1 MGDLTP
7 REALLR
13 RRDEYLARVSYFD
26 AVTPSE
32 RLDGRPADSR
42 RFRRGGDDVPP
53 DCTPEAGTRRTR
65 HRVPRYGA
73 EAREAADKRTRTGRS
88 DEGDYDR
95 FALGPHVE
103 WGLPRLTAVLARA
116 ERLARQ
122 GRRLTPGQI
131 FDLSD
136 DDLPALDDTVD
147 SLSKGWTLLELSGIP
162 HGLITDRIN
171 RILLQAPW
179 SADRWNA
186 ENVEQAG
193 HAARDAED
201 AAQGKATVIMPAW
214 VVLQDDLAG
223 ALYGILGHDTAERA
237 ERKAASP
244 PSDDPPEDER
254 VDWSACNATP
264 MPPGLALPPPRSV
277 ALLLPEAA
285 APAADALLAAFGA
298 TSADGIV
305 ADLRALGLADPL
317 IARLLTWI
325 TSVWEGVDD
334 AQKPAGATRAWREA
348 HPLPT
353 LFGSGPTPVAWRAVH
368 SVFYLLRV
376 LGRIAVQSV
385 RMAFFRLAALAQS
398 PTFVGTVYTDIRGVV
413 QYAGDDLIRLD
424 GEAEAWRGLDL
435 EIVSLADAMR
445 ARHGDD
451 GVAIFRCALSLKD
464 DGSYRG
470 FVEPTLGV
478 APAAPSPF
486 SPAGDR
492 ARRLADELAL
502 PGYDE
507 LSAFYWRH
515 VVIDQ
520 TVGHILTLKET
531 ADFKVADHV
540 RFLGLFRRGGT
551 LRPLAGSAAYSE
563 SHEQWI
569 ASVVPDWFIAF
580 ATTALLRFK
589 YWLEDRKTTRSDE
602 VEMTFWSENHIV
614 LFTSAEYITGQWWPD
629 ETFTFAGQH
638 GTWHRERAAVRLERW
653 LHDRLR
659 FGFTE
664 TNSPV
669 YYNEHL
675 PALFNLVDFVEDER
689 LRRLGLMVLDLIVFD
704 VVQRVCRG
712 SFQSATARVYG
723 DAKTSGWAG
732 SIRDF
737 IEVLTGT
744 LGEIS
749 SVQEEGAVSLCT
761 SRYVTEVPDCLL
773 LIAGSTEVP
782 LVARS
787 RTSLSFEDAEALGIG
802 TETAEDIVFWWSRSA
817 YFTEKT
823 YRSTQSWSY
832 RWNLRKSGPFLLFK
846 YIDGAILRM
855 LASIIGG
862 LENIAVWVAAYTF
875 YMPFAL
881 FFTARSIR
889 SAVDLVTSVLDVFF
903 AAGAW
908 FGKEFGLLDE
918 NDDRVRAAKPVLEQ
932 EFERLAIEV
941 SAGSVAERQELY
953 VWRSADAM
961 LSSMVDQKKGRTS
974 AQREV
979 CIASLGPDISVF
991 VSTPFHGPQGLLD
1004 AALNTAGAAAT
1015 GLLENVKFWETI
1027 PGSFAGPFQAG
1038 GPRSSPELSQ
1048 VMYAVATE
1056 VASGDIFTDG
1066 PKFWQGQVGNPLV
1079 WQHENVAVAIYRLTS
1094 HQRDIAGDDPCTHAF
1109 WPWDHFDEVRTEE
1122 ASGGRWVFGRRD
1134 RRTEPRTPPRP
1145 ADASRPSEAVPW
1157 PGTLRWPEPLGADQG
1172 SGYIALFSARGMKT
1186 TPAGLSVLPP
1196 ADEND
1201 NGSAWGHKEL
1211 IADGDRNVWVTIVG
1225 DRTTYGSFDTFV
1237 NAVRD
1242 CALDASPD
1250 DGTCSVEIPQRPGP
1264 RGDDR
1269 SVLAVSWDD
1278 GATLDGQPHA
1288 ELKTDDWP
1296 RFSVRVSDQSSRFE
1310 LPYSVIGAAGID
1322 GRVDWGD
1329 ERWTIYATV
1338 YVPDLLPGQTDAG
1351 GKLRPQRLTLVHDFS
1366 DLQNPVRQVSN
1377 LPPSLA
1383 GAIGDEASLDPPI
1396 AYGGTARDT
1405 QPLHPAHSR
1414 LGREF
1419 RSRRQALVAPLR
1431 RTP

>member
-1 MGDLTP
+1 MRDLTP
-7 REALLR
+7 RQLLLR

-32 RLDGRPADSR
+32 GFDGRPADSR

-53 DCTPEAGTRRTR
+53 GCAPESGTRRTR

-73 EAREAADKRTRTGRS
+73 EARKAADKRTGTGRS
-88 DEGDYDR
+88 DEADYDR

-116 ERLARQ
+116 ERLARN

-131 FDLSD
+131 LDLSD
-136 DDLPALDDTVD
+136 DDLPALDDTTD
-147 SLSKGWTLLELSGIP
+147 SLSKGWTLLELSGIS
-162 HGLITDRIN
+162 HWSIDERIG
-171 RILLQAPW
+171 RILMQAPW

-186 ENVEQAG
+186 ENIEQEAR
-193 HAARDAED
+193 AAAD
-201 AAQGKATVIMPAW
+201 AAQGKATVILPAW
-214 VVLQDDLAG
+214 VLLQNDLA
-223 ALYGILGHDTAERA
+223 AVLYGILGHDAGERA
-237 ERKAASP
+237 KHKAASV

-254 VDWSACNATP
+254 VDWSVCNATQ
-264 MPPGLALPPPRSV
+264 MPLGPAVPPPRSV
-277 ALLLPEAA
+277 DLLLSETTG
-285 APAADALLAAFGA
+285 PAAEALLAAFG
-298 TSADGIV
+298 TSSADGIIE
-305 ADLRALGLADPL
+305 DLRALGLADTL
-317 IARLLTWI
+317 IARLLAWI
-325 TSVWEGVDD
+325 TAVWEGLEDF
-334 AQKPAGATRAWREA
+334 QKPASATRAWREA
-348 HPLPT
+348 HPLT
-353 LFGSGPTPVAWRAVH
+353 VLFGSGAAPVAWRAVH

-376 LGRIAVQSV
+376 LGRIAMQPV
-385 RMAFFRLAALAQS
+385 RVAYFRLAALTQS
-398 PTFVGTVYTDIRGVV
+398 PTFVGTIYTDIRGVL
-413 QYAGDDLIRLD
+413 QYAGDDLIRLE

-435 EIVSLADAMR
+435 EIVALAEAMQ
-445 ARHGDD
+445 ARYGGDST
-451 GVAIFRCALSLKD
+451 AIFRCALSLKD
-464 DGSYRG
+464 DGSYQG
-470 FVEPTLGV
+470 YVEPTLGV
-478 APAAPSPF
+478 PRAAPSPF
-486 SPAGDR
+486 FPAGVPVQ
-492 ARRLADELAL
+492 RLADELAL
-502 PGYDE
+502 PTFDE

-520 TVGHILTLKET
+520 TVGHILALKET

-551 LRPLAGSAAYSE
+551 LRPLAGSAGYSE
-563 SHEQWI
+563 SHEQWL

-589 YWLEDRKTTRSDE
+589 YWLEDGKTTRSDE

-614 LFTSAEYITGQWWPD
+614 LFSSAEYITGQWWPA
-629 ETFTFAGQH
+629 EAFTFARQH

-653 LHDRLR
+653 LHERLR

-669 YYNEHL
+669 YYNAHL
-675 PALFNLVDFVEDER
+675 PGLFNLVDFVEDER
-689 LRRLGLMVLDLIVFD
+689 LRQLGLMVLDLIVFD

-723 DAKTSGWAG
+723 DAKSSGWAS

-744 LGEIS
+744 LGEVS
-749 SVQEEGAVSLCT
+749 SVQEESAVSLCT
-761 SRYVTEVPDCLL
+761 SRYVNEVPDCLL
-773 LIAGSTEVP
+773 LIASSTETP

-802 TETAEDIVFWWSRSA
+802 TDSAEDIVFWWSRSA

-832 RWNLRKSGPFLLFK
+832 RWHLRDSGPFQLFK
-846 YIDGAILRM
+846 RIDGAILRM
-855 LASIIGG
+855 LGSIIGG

-881 FFTARSIR
+881 FFTGRSIR
-889 SAVDLVTSVLDVFF
+889 SAVDLVTSALDVFF

-918 NDDRVRAAKPVLEQ
+918 NDDRVRVAKPVLEQ

-961 LSSMVDQKKGRTS
+961 LSSMVDQKKGKTS

-991 VSTPFHGPQGLLD
+991 VSTPFDGPEGLLD

-1027 PGSFAGPFQAG
+1027 PGSFAGPFQTG
-1038 GPRSSPELSQ
+1038 GPRSSPDLSQ
-1048 VMYAVATE
+1048 VLYTVATE
-1056 VASGDIFTDG
+1056 VASDDIFADG
-1066 PKFWQGQVGNPLV
+1066 PKFWQGQVSNPLV

-1094 HQRDIAGDDPCTHAF
+1094 HQRDIAGDEPCTHAF

-1134 RRTEPRTPPRP
+1134 RRAEPRTPPRP
-1145 ADASRPSEAVPW
+1145 SDAWRPSKDRPW
-1157 PGTLRWPEPLGADQG
+1157 PNKLRWPEPVAADQS
-1172 SGYIALFSARGMKT
+1172 SGYVALFSARGMKT
-1186 TPAGLSVLPP
+1186 TPAELSVLPP
-1196 ADEND
+1196 KDND
-1201 NGSAWGHKEL
+1201 DNTSAWGHKEL
-1211 IADGDRNVWVTIVG
+1211 IAEGDRNVWVTIVG
-1225 DRTTYGSFDTFV
+1225 DRGTYGSFDAFV
-1237 NAVRD
+1237 KAVRD

-1250 DGTCSVEIPQRPGP
+1250 DGTCSVEIPVRPGS
-1264 RGDDR
+1264 GDDER

-1278 GATLDGQPHA
+1278 VATLDGQPHD
-1288 ELKTDDWP
+1288 ELKTDGWP
-1296 RFSVRVSDQSSRFE
+1296 RFSVRVSDRSSSLE
-1310 LPYSVIGAAGID
+1310 MPYSVIGAAGTD

-1338 YVPDLLPGQTDAG
+1338 LVPDLLPGQTDAG
-1351 GKLRPQRLTLVHDFS
+1351 GKLRPQRLTLVHDFG
-1366 DLQNPVRQVSN
+1366 DLQMPIRQMSN

-1383 GAIGDEASLDPPI
+1383 GAISDEVSLDPSR
-1396 AYGGTARDT
+1396 AYGAAVRDA
-1405 QPLHPAHSR
+1405 QKLPPAQSR
-1414 LGREF
+1414 LGQEF
-1419 RSRRQALVAPLR
+1419 RSQRRELVAPAW